1 MSRFESLYA
10 RVLEQVP
17 RKVPEEDD
25 PTVVVETAQGDERT
39 IDPAAM
45 VHRPTKVAGVT
56 RDTLWRSPEAHPI
69 VLDLVM
75 LRKYDLA
82 WLGYEIET
90 IARLI
95 REDFGTP
102 TVADVNLEKLQ
113 ACKTL
118 HLVDDF
124 WSRWEVFLPCAMA
137 FNSQLADFHSMQ
149 VPTVAE
155 CLVAV
160 DIANRLRDDCSWSAE
175 IKGYLGAVHTF
186 DSELCPQ
193 EPLTFVSVP
202 TEDLSVDVAEVRR
215 RWPIVRAA
223 GQIPKGDTLED
234 EQLRKMLGSWV
245 YLEAM
250 RSRLQSQLV
259 VLNDV

>member
-1 MSRFESLYA
+1 MSSADSLYT

-17 RKVPEEDD
+17 RKFLVEED
-25 PTVVVETAQGDERT
+25 PTSVIETSQGDEHV

-45 VHRPTKVAGVT
+45 PHKAKVASVT
-56 RDTLWRSPEAHPI
+56 RDNLWRSADAHPV

-75 LRKYDLA
+75 LQKYDIA

-95 REDFGTP
+95 REDFHT
-102 TVADVNLEKLQ
+102 TSVADVNLEKLQ
-113 ACKTL
+113 ACKAL

-124 WSRWEVFLPCAMA
+124 WSRWEVFLHCLSA
-137 FNSQLADFHSMQ
+137 FNGGLADFHHMQ

-155 CLVAV
+155 CMVAV
-160 DIANRLRDDCSWSAE
+160 DIANRLRDDMAWSDE
-175 IKGYLGAVHTF
+175 IKLYLGVVHQH
-186 DSELCPQ
+186 DSELVPQ
-193 EPLTFVSVP
+193 EPLQFVQVP
-202 TEDLSVDVAEVRR
+202 TEHLLVDVEEVNR
-215 RWPIVRAA
+215 RWPLIRAA
-223 GQIPKGDTLED
+223 GQAPRGDSVED
-234 EQLRKMLGSWV
+234 VQLRKMLGSWV

>member
-1 MSRFESLYA
+1 M
-10 RVLEQVP
+10 
-17 RKVPEEDD
+17 
-25 PTVVVETAQGDERT
+25 VETVQSDERT
-39 IDPAAM
+39 TTQVPQQVKAA
-45 VHRPTKVAGVT
+45 AVT
-56 RDTLWRSPEAHPI
+56 RDTLWRSPDAHPI

-95 REDFGTP
+95 REDFGTVS
-102 TVADVNLEKLQ
+102 VADVNLEKLQ

-149 VPTVAE
+149 APTVAE

-160 DIANRLRDDCSWSAE
+160 DIANRLRDDCSWSDE
-175 IKGYLGAVHTF
+175 IKGYLGVVHKF

-193 EPLTFVSVP
+193 EPLTFVQVP
-202 TEDLSVDVAEVRR
+202 TEDLLVDVAEVKR
-215 RWPIVRAA
+215 RWPLVRAA
-223 GQIPKGDTLED
+223 GQVPKGSTAED
-234 EQLRKMLGSWV
+234 VQLRKMLGSWV

-250 RSRLQSQLV
+250 RSRLQVQLA